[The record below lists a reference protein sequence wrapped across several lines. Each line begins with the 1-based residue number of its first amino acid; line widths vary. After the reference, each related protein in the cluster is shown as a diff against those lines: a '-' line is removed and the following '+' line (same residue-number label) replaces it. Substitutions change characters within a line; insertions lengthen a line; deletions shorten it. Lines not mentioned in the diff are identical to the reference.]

1 MLIVLAA
8 SAAALA
14 PPVAA
19 APAVLSAVIPAIVP
33 AVVLVV
39 PVAAADAP
47 GAAPAVLLLPAVLP
61 AVDDTVWDE
70 LAGCESDGDWQADT
84 GNGYYGGL
92 QIWPPTWEE
101 ADGLAFADRPDHA
114 TRREQITV
122 AEEILRRQG
131 WEAWP
136 SCSRDIGL
144 LDADPAPDYDSDPPP
159 DYGPPPD
166 YDPDALTHS
175 RPPGAR

>member
-19 APAVLSAVIPAIVP
+19 ASAVLSAVVP
-33 AVVLVV
+33 AVV

-47 GAAPAVLLLPAVLP
+47 GAVPAVLLLPAVLP

-144 LDADPAPDYDSDPPP
+144 LDADPAPDYGPERPP
-159 DYGPPPD
+159 DYGPAPD

-175 RPPGAR
+175 RPPSAR